1 MERPAA
7 SSAARLIRKPL
18 DSFSSDFDIWLSV
31 TDRFR

>member
-1 MERPAA
+1 MDRPAA

-18 DSFSSDFDIWLSV
+18 DSFSSDFDIAPSL